1 MVRTICILLAV
12 ILATQPVRA
21 DLRRDCAQAIDS
33 ALAIRAC
40 TKIIETGAA
49 AGSVTDAY
57 IHRSDAYYSSG
68 DYKSAIADLNAAI
81 DREPRNADLFIKR
94 GLAFE
99 HAGNDEGA
107 IVNYGAA
114 IKLEPGRASIYTMR
128 GSVYER
134 QGNDAA
140 AIADLEKALAID
152 PSLKTTRA
160 ELQRLRNKP

>member
-1 MVRTICILLAV
+1 MVRTISILVAV

-21 DLRRDCAQAIDS
+21 DVRRDCAQAIDS
-33 ALAIRAC
+33 AVAIRAC
-40 TKIIETGAA
+40 TEIIESGAPA
-49 AGSVTDAY
+49 RSLIDAY
-57 IHRSDAYYSSG
+57 KHRSDAYYSSG
-68 DYKSAIADLNAAI
+68 DYHRAIADLNAAI
-81 DREPRNADLFIKR
+81 DRDRGNADLHIKR

-99 HAGNDEGA
+99 HVGNDEGA
-107 IVNYGAA
+107 IVDYGAA
-114 IKLEPGRASIYTMR
+114 IKLQPRRASIYTMR

-160 ELQRLRNKP
+160 ELERLRNKP